1 MTCKLDGSELFKI
14 RWRLVGERQK
24 VDYRCCSAG
33 HGGEFTTDEVFE
45 VFVEPKY
52 FGRALHRSQVVHCKT
67 RPRRFGPE
75 LAQTVVQMSSSCSAE
90 FGTKKA
96 LPTSGLAWKDIARI
110 TIYYRSL
117 V

>member
-1 MTCKLDGSELFKI
+1 VFWTCELF

-24 VDYRCCSAG
+24 VDYRRCSVG
-33 HGGEFTTDEVFE
+33 HGGKFTTDEVFE
-45 VFVEPKY
+45 VLVKPKY
-52 FGRALHRSQVVHCKT
+52 FRRALPHRSQVVHCKT

-75 LAQTVVQMSSSCSAE
+75 LAQTAVQMSSSYSAE

-96 LPTSGLAWKDIARI
+96 LPTASGLAWKDTARI
-110 TIYYRSL
+110 TIYRSL